1 MPYSVSDARDLL
13 IASILSKDPVLYI
26 DDRWLYSLEEEV
38 SKPSKFNLDD
48 FENSIILEGE
58 DITIVGNSWGTKLA
72 LDLAKKLF
80 ANEH

>member
-48 FENSIILEGE
+48 FENSIILEE
-58 DITIVGNSWGTKLA
+58 KI
-72 LDLAKKLF
+72 
-80 ANEH
+80 